1 MAHSIL
7 HNFDNNRKK
16 KKSVGVEAKI
26 VTKILLGKMLV
37 LVKAAAS
44 VGEDVY
50 GARAQRWEGGQGPHE
65 GFESRAGV
73 HPISCGLDRELDRW

>member
-37 LVKAAAS
+37 LVKAAS
-44 VGEDVY
+44 VGEDVH
-50 GARAQRWEGGQGPHE
+50 GARVQRWEGGQGPHE

-73 HPISCGLDRELDRW
+73 HPISCGLDRERDRW